1 MARRASV
8 SIDDIGYNS
17 KEMMMNALL
26 RIPSFAWLGLAFGV
40 FILIGIATRYFV
52 LSKAGSPSRRARAL
66 IARGVEEWHH
76 SPVPCATPHRSGRV
90 PERTLVKLTPTP
102 ALNTLDKTF
111 NGDYVLSLFFK

>member
-1 MARRASV
+1 
-8 SIDDIGYNS
+8 
-17 KEMMMNALL
+17 MNALL

-52 LSKAGSPSRRARAL
+52 LSKAGSPSRRARAHGS
-66 IARGVEEWHH
+66 GVEEWHH

-102 ALNTLDKTF
+102 ALNTLGKTF
-111 NGDYVLSLFFK
+111 TEDYVLFLFFK